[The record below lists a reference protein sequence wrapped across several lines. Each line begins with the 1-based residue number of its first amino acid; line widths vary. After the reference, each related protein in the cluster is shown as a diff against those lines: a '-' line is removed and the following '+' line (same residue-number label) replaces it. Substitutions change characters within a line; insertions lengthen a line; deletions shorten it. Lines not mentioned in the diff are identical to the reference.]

1 MRNDS
6 FSSKIEQRAG
16 NPLLGWNAENKG
28 GSMSE
33 QIEVR
38 PEMIARTTAAISQ
51 VRELVS
57 NLNQREKD
65 QLHHHS
71 PEYRKLVD
79 TIRDW
84 YKPKPVMPPP
94 LSAAEIAELEAEE
107 SES

>member
-1 MRNDS
+1 
-6 FSSKIEQRAG
+6 
-16 NPLLGWNAENKG
+16 
-28 GSMSE
+28 MSE

-38 PEMIARTTAAISQ
+38 PEMIARTTAAISH

-57 NLNQREKD
+57 ALNQREKD

-79 TIRDW
+79 MIRDW
-84 YKPKPVMPPP
+84 YKPKPVMPSP

-107 SES
+107 SEP